1 MMMMMM
7 IRLKAV
13 RWKREEVIKSSEK
26 ETLWIE
32 RRPTWQLANEHDGD
46 DHDDD
51 DVDADDN
58 HDECD
63 NDFDDADNNDDEDG
77 DGDNH

>member
-1 MMMMMM
+1 M
-7 IRLKAV
+7 

-46 DHDDD
+46 EDGNDAHD
-51 DVDADDN
+51 
-58 HDECD
+58 
-63 NDFDDADNNDDEDG
+63 DDADNYLDDYDEIQG
-77 DGDNH
+77 HYQ